1 MRTRLTASIRAL
13 PALAL
18 LALGLPAL
26 TGCGGS
32 SSGNGVA
39 SKSANEIVSASKAA
53 ADEASSVHVS
63 GSLVTSGAHVTLDL
77 SLASG
82 KGATGSLSENGK
94 SFKLIMVG
102 NTAYINASPAFYRQL
117 GGAAAAQLLAGKW
130 LKAPANTGE
139 FAQLGQL
146 ASMSRLIDAV
156 LSGHGKLAKGATTTI
171 GGQSAIAVTDS
182 SKGGSLYV
190 ATTGQPYPLQISKT
204 GSEGGKITFDRWN
217 QPVSIKAPAKS
228 IDVTELQALSKG

>member
-1 MRTRLTASIRAL
+1 MSIRPL
-13 PALAL
+13 LALAL
-18 LALGLPAL
+18 LALGLAML

-39 SKSANEIVSASKAA
+39 SKSANEILSASKAA

-82 KGATGSLSENGK
+82 KGATGSLSENGM
-94 SFKLIMVG
+94 SFKLILVG
-102 NTAYINASPAFYRQL
+102 DTAYINASPAFYRQL
-117 GGAAAAQLLAGKW
+117 GGKAAAQLLAGKW
-130 LKAPANTGE
+130 MKAPANTGE

-146 ASMSRLIDAV
+146 GSMSKLIDAV
-156 LSGHGKLAKGATTTI
+156 LTTHGALTKGGTATI
-171 GGQSAIAVTDS
+171 NGQSAIAVTDAT
-182 SKGGSLYV
+182 KGGTLYV

-217 QPVSIKAPAKS
+217 QPVTIKAPANS
-228 IDVTELQALSKG
+228 IDVTELKALSEG